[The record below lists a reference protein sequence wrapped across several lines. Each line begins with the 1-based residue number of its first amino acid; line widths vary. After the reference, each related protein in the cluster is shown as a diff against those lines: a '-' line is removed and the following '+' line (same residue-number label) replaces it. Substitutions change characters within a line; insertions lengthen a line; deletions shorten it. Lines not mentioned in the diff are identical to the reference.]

1 MNTFIISIVFLV
13 ILIFW
18 LRKRKVTEGFIEES
32 MIKGLAGESMVKGI
46 LKKLPDDYYALHS
59 LILEK
64 DQGSTQIDHVV
75 VSRYGVFVVETKNY
89 IGKIY
94 GNDDKDEWTQII
106 LNDVTYKRKRWK
118 TYTYVTK
125 NKFYNPVR
133 QNLGHVYEIKKILK
147 EYSYLPIVSIVV
159 FSDSADI
166 SGVKSNNHVINMRD
180 LIKTIMNYDKVYLPE
195 GSTSQVIDLISLNN
209 DRCTVNE
216 KMHVRNVQSAKNKYQ
231 DKLISGICPRCG
243 GTLQLRSSNY
253 GNFYGCSNYPKCK
266 FTKEIED

>member
-18 LRKRKVTEGFIEES
+18 LRKRKATEGFIEES

-243 GTLQLRSSNY
+243 GTLQLRSSKY
-253 GNFYGCSNYPKCK
+253 GSFYGCSNYPKCK

>member
-1 MNTFIISIVFLV
+1 MSKYGIFV
-13 ILIFW
+13 I
-18 LRKRKVTEGFIEES
+18 
-32 MIKGLAGESMVKGI
+32 
-46 LKKLPDDYYALHS
+46 
-59 LILEK
+59 
-64 DQGSTQIDHVV
+64 
-75 VSRYGVFVVETKNY
+75 ETKNY

-106 LNDVTYKRKRWK
+106 LTDKTYYKRKRWK
-118 TYTYVTK
+118 TYTYATK

-147 EYSYLPIVSIVV
+147 ECPYLPVVSIVV

-180 LIKTIMNYDKVYLPE
+180 LIKTIMNYDKVYLPG
-195 GSTSQVIDLISLNN
+195 GSTSQVIDLISLKN
-209 DRCTVNE
+209 DRCAVD
-216 KMHVRNVQSAKNKYQ
+216 KRMHIRNVQSAKNKYQ
-231 DKLISGICPRCG
+231 ENLISGICPRCG

>member
-1 MNTFIISIVFLV
+1 MSVVLVFIVFLV
-13 ILIFW
+13 VLIW
-18 LRKRKVTEGFIEES
+18 LRKRNSNQKIKVTKGFV
-32 MIKGLAGESMVKGI
+32 GESMVKGI
-46 LKKLPDDYYALHS
+46 LKNLPDDYYAMHD

-64 DQGSTQIDHVV
+64 NQGSTQIDHVV
-75 VSRYGVFVVETKNY
+75 VSKYGVFVIETKNY

-94 GNDDKDEWTQII
+94 GNDDRDSWTQII
-106 LNDVTYKRKRWK
+106 LTDVTYEKKWWK

-147 EYSYLPIVSIVV
+147 ECSYLPYLPVVSIVV

-180 LIKTIMNYDKVYLPE
+180 LIETIMNYDNVYLPE
-195 GSTSQVIDLISLNN
+195 GYAFRVIDLISSRN
-209 DRCTVNE
+209 DRCTVDK
-216 KMHVRNVQSAKNKYQ
+216 KMHVQNVQSAMNKYR
-231 DKLISGICPRCG
+231 DNLILGICPRCG
-243 GTLQLRSSNY
+243 GALQLRSGKY

-266 FTKEIED
+266 FTKD

>member
-1 MNTFIISIVFLV
+1 
-13 ILIFW
+13 
-18 LRKRKVTEGFIEES
+18 
-32 MIKGLAGESMVKGI
+32 MIKGAVGESMVKGI
-46 LKKLPDDYYALHS
+46 LKKLPGDYHVLHN

-75 VSRYGVFVVETKNY
+75 VSKYGVFVIETKNY
-89 IGKIY
+89 IGEIY
-94 GNDDKDEWTQII
+94 GNDDKGEWTQII
-106 LNDVTYKRKRWK
+106 LNKVTYKRKRGK

-133 QNLGHVYEIKKILK
+133 QNIGHVYEIKKILK
-147 EYSYLPIVSIVV
+147 ECLYNIPVISIVV
-159 FSDSADI
+159 FSDNANI
-166 SGVKSNNHVINMRD
+166 SGVKSNSHVINMRD
-180 LIKTIMNYDKVYLPE
+180 LIETIMNYDKVYLPE
-195 GSTSQVIDLISLNN
+195 EYAPQVINLISLKN

-216 KMHVRNVQSAKNKYQ
+216 KMHIRNVQSAKNKYQ

-243 GTLQLRSSNY
+243 GTLQLRSSKY